1 VQIGDQKN
9 VFFVEE
15 IGTMKKKRNPLAITM
30 FTILAGAVLLA
41 LYLLPYLNIAPAI
54 ISSVSWNL

>member
-1 VQIGDQKN
+1 
-9 VFFVEE
+9 
-15 IGTMKKKRNPLAITM
+15 MKKKRNPLAITM